1 MPTILASDLQS
12 YVGKETGLSDWI
24 EITQPDVNAF
34 ADVTRDHQFIHVDV
48 EKAKESPFGGTI
60 AHGFLTLSLLS
71 GFADGTTLALDG
83 AKMGVNYGL
92 EKVRF
97 LAPVKVG
104 KRIRGRFVLAEANER
119 KPGVFQMIYEA
130 SGDIEGEDKP
140 ALSAQWIVLQ
150 YI

>member
-119 KPGVFQMIYEA
+119 KPGVFQMIYDA
-130 SGDIEGEDKP
+130 SVEIEGEDKP